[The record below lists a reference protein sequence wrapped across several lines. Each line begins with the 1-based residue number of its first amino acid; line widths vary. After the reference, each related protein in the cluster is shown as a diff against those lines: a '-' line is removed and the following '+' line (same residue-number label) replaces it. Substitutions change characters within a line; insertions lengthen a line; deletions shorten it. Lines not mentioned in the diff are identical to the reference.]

1 MFSQFVPEFGWLIQ
15 LLNCFH
21 NIFAAA
27 NIGFG
32 EEEKGRFPPLLG
44 VHVTMDA

>member
-1 MFSQFVPEFGWLIQ
+1 MFSQFVPGFGRLIQ

-27 NIGFG
+27 NIRGG
-32 EEEKGRFPPLLG
+32 DEKQVDF
-44 VHVTMDA
+44 HC